1 MRKIKDN
8 SIVLA
13 IILLSLILIL
23 FLQKFGYK
31 SYSRYVS
38 DTLHYNQGIV
48 VEISNENI
56 EYDEGL
62 KLYLGTQDLKVK
74 MTEGNEKGSI
84 IEVTNYLT
92 KTHSVYAKEN
102 MRLIINVDT
111 PDDIEPYYTVF
122 NYDRRFSMAA
132 CAAILI
138 AAIICISGSKGLK
151 SLAGLL
157 YSMFIIIEFLLPA
170 VFSGWSPT
178 WTSILTAVLSTAVT
192 LLLLNGQSKKTAGA
206 ILASTTGVLCS
217 LILFGVMSAL
227 IHIDGF
233 CSSDTEGLLLINEN
247 TNLQI
252 HDVLFASVLIASL
265 GAIMDVGMS
274 IVSAL
279 YEIGIDMIGTRT
291 NTLILAFTG
300 SAFVTL
306 LVFFSYQ
313 VQFNQLINSNYLSIE
328 IAQGIC
334 GTFGI
339 VLTIPAAS
347 GIMALLLTRSRT
359 NKNL

>member
-74 MTEGNEKGSI
+74 MTEGKEKGSI
-84 IEVTNYLT
+84 LEVTNYLT

-138 AAIICISGSKGLK
+138 AEIICISGSKGL
-151 SLAGLL
+151 
-157 YSMFIIIEFLLPA
+157 
-170 VFSGWSPT
+170 
-178 WTSILTAVLSTAVT
+178 
-192 LLLLNGQSKKTAGA
+192 
-206 ILASTTGVLCS
+206 
-217 LILFGVMSAL
+217 
-227 IHIDGF
+227 
-233 CSSDTEGLLLINEN
+233 
-247 TNLQI
+247 
-252 HDVLFASVLIASL
+252 
-265 GAIMDVGMS
+265 
-274 IVSAL
+274 
-279 YEIGIDMIGTRT
+279 
-291 NTLILAFTG
+291 
-300 SAFVTL
+300 
-306 LVFFSYQ
+306 
-313 VQFNQLINSNYLSIE
+313 
-328 IAQGIC
+328 
-334 GTFGI
+334 
-339 VLTIPAAS
+339 
-347 GIMALLLTRSRT
+347 
-359 NKNL
+359 

>member
-170 VFSGWSPT
+170 VFSGWSPIYSRHLT
-178 WTSILTAVLSTAVT
+178 FIKWAEQKNSRSHPCFYNRRIMLTDPVRCHVCPDPYRWIL
-192 LLLLNGQSKKTAGA
+192 QFRYRR
-206 ILASTTGVLCS
+206 ASADQRKYRSADSRRPICQRVNCISGSYHGRWHVHRLC
-217 LILFGVMSAL
+217 
-227 IHIDGF
+227 
-233 CSSDTEGLLLINEN
+233 
-247 TNLQI
+247 
-252 HDVLFASVLIASL
+252 
-265 GAIMDVGMS
+265 
-274 IVSAL
+274 
-279 YEIGIDMIGTRT
+279 
-291 NTLILAFTG
+291 
-300 SAFVTL
+300 
-306 LVFFSYQ
+306 LV
-313 VQFNQLINSNYLSIE
+313 
-328 IAQGIC
+328 
-334 GTFGI
+334 
-339 VLTIPAAS
+339 
-347 GIMALLLTRSRT
+347 
-359 NKNL
+359 

>member
-206 ILASTTGVLCS
+206 ILAFTTGVLCS

-233 CSSDTEGLLLINEN
+233 CSSDTEE
-247 TNLQI
+247 
-252 HDVLFASVLIASL
+252 ASADQRKYQSADSRRPICQRVNCISGSYHGRWHVHRLCL
-265 GAIMDVGMS
+265 VRS
-274 IVSAL
+274 IYAQSCTL
-279 YEIGIDMIGTRT
+279 CRRT
-291 NTLILAFTG
+291 
-300 SAFVTL
+300 
-306 LVFFSYQ
+306 
-313 VQFNQLINSNYLSIE
+313 LS
-328 IAQGIC
+328 
-334 GTFGI
+334 F
-339 VLTIPAAS
+339 
-347 GIMALLLTRSRT
+347 RH
-359 NKNL
+359 

>member
-102 MRLIINVDT
+102 M
-111 PDDIEPYYTVF
+111 
-122 NYDRRFSMAA
+122 
-132 CAAILI
+132 
-138 AAIICISGSKGLK
+138 
-151 SLAGLL
+151 
-157 YSMFIIIEFLLPA
+157 
-170 VFSGWSPT
+170 
-178 WTSILTAVLSTAVT
+178 
-192 LLLLNGQSKKTAGA
+192 
-206 ILASTTGVLCS
+206 
-217 LILFGVMSAL
+217 
-227 IHIDGF
+227 H
-233 CSSDTEGLLLINEN
+233 
-247 TNLQI
+247 
-252 HDVLFASVLIASL
+252 LIASKFL
-265 GAIMDVGMS
+265 KHNLRI
-274 IVSAL
+274 
-279 YEIGIDMIGTRT
+279 
-291 NTLILAFTG
+291 LITI
-300 SAFVTL
+300 
-306 LVFFSYQ
+306 Y
-313 VQFNQLINSNYLSIE
+313 QFNQNPTN
-328 IAQGIC
+328 C
-334 GTFGI
+334 TFYFWAAFI
-339 VLTIPAAS
+339 ITCPASHA
-347 GIMALLLTRSRT
+347 
-359 NKNL
+359 